1 MLSPFRQVYYII
13 FLIVCQAFFETF
25 LIFFQIFFCSGW
37 GVFPLN
43 YKSIIPHLKG
53 FVKWFLKK
61 IENFGKIFFSK
72 SSQKCLT
79 KILKC
84 GIMVDSGSA
93 RPRAVRK
100 LKD

>member
-13 FLIVCQAFFETF
+13 FLIVCQAFFESFLIF
-25 LIFFQIFFCSGW
+25 LIFFLAVG

-43 YKSIIPHLKG
+43 YDTIIPYLRG
-53 FVKWFLKK
+53 FVKGFLKK
-61 IENFGKIFFSK
+61 NKNFGKIFFSK

-84 GIMVDSGSA
+84 GIMVDFGSA
-93 RPRAVRK
+93 RARAGRK
-100 LKD
+100 N